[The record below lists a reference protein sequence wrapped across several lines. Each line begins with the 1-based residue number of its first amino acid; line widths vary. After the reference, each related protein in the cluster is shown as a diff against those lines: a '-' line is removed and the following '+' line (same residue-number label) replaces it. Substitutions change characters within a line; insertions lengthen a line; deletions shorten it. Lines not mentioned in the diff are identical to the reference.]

1 MTPAAGRPTRSSR
14 GGPRPKR
21 SLGQNFLVDPNTQ
34 RAVVAALE
42 PAAGDTVVE
51 VGPGRGALTAHLAD
65 AVGRLIAI
73 ELDDR
78 LHEALSLALADRAGV
93 EVVHGDFL
101 DRSGAEFGLAAG
113 QFKLIGNL
121 PYNRTSP
128 MLFHILSAAWRPRVA
143 VVMVQREVA
152 DRILAAPGT
161 RAYGALSVGVRT
173 RADAE
178 AALRVSRRAFRPVPD
193 VESTVL
199 RLRPHLPPRLDPEE
213 EEDVRT
219 LTRLAFA
226 KRRKQFQR
234 ILRDAPRYG
243 LDAAGV
249 EALEREL
256 GVDLQARPETFA
268 PQAFVELSRAL
279 ARRGSN

>member
-1 MTPAAGRPTRSSR
+1 MTRPASGPPRFSR
-14 GGPRPKR
+14 GGKRPKR
-21 SLGQNFLVDPNTQ
+21 SLGQNFLIDPNTQ

-42 PAAGDTVVE
+42 PTADDAVVE
-51 VGPGRGALTAHLAD
+51 VGPGRGALTGHLAD
-65 AVGRLIAI
+65 AVARLVAI

-78 LHEALSLALADRAGV
+78 LHEELSRSFAGRPRV
-93 EVVHGDFL
+93 ELVHGDFL
-101 DRSGAEFGLAAG
+101 ERGREEFGLAAG
-113 QFKLIGNL
+113 EFKLIGNL

-152 DRILAAPGT
+152 DRILAPPGT

-173 RADAE
+173 RADVE
-178 AALRVSRRAFRPVPD
+178 EALRVSRRAFRPVPD

-199 RLRPHLPPRLDPEE
+199 RLRPHRPARLDPGE

-234 ILRDAPRYG
+234 ILRDAPTYG
-243 LDAAGV
+243 LDSAGID
-249 EALEREL
+249 ALERDL
-256 GVDLQARPETFA
+256 GLDLKARPETF
-268 PQAFVELSRAL
+268 PPETFVELSRAL
-279 ARRGSN
+279 ARGGST